1 MKIYDFDGMFDE
13 KLSEYVKKHA
23 GEYKERDWED
33 IIPAMYKRFGDT
45 VIKSLGKSP
54 RQYYAAMTDG
64 ELISQLRTHLK
75 QNVPVSEFLCNA
87 IEERKIEG
95 LLIPLL
101 SGTQEET
108 EYALNLLGACRAALP
123 EYMRLLIQSDNE
135 DIRNICVDNIKELA
149 DYVKGE
155 ALENYKKG
163 VRRDYMLEIMSRCT
177 IPDDEVFRILINE
190 FRSDPENVPLH
201 AGYLASYGDE
211 RALPYLLDKIDEE
224 GISFIEYQEL
234 KYAIESLGGSYEKE
248 RDFSSDPYYQL
259 VKQHSA
265 KEADIFEAF
274 SGGKNK
280 TE

>member
-13 KLSEYVKKHA
+13 KLSEYVRKHA
-23 GEYKERDWED
+23 GEHKERDWED
-33 IIPAMYKRFGDT
+33 IIPVMYKRFGDT

-54 RQYYAAMTDG
+54 RQYYASMTDG

-149 DYVKGE
+149 DYVKDE

-163 VRRDYMLEIMSRCT
+163 IRRDYMLEIMSRCT

-211 RALPYLLDKIDEE
+211 RALPYLLDKIDED

-234 KYAIESLGGSYEKE
+234 KYAVESLGGSYEKE

-280 TE
+280 PE